1 MMPSFHSWVP
11 RVSLLAVFLFVSTA
25 VSGEFNQVL
34 SIGDPAPQ
42 WKGLAGVDGEL
53 HDFEQ
58 WDESKL
64 IIVVFTCNSCPYAVD
79 AEDRLIDLQK
89 RYADKGVSLVAINVN
104 KVEEDLLP
112 AMRERSEE
120 KGYPFPY
127 LFDET
132 QQIARQYGAMATPEC
147 YLLDQKRDIR
157 YMGSIDDS
165 PDGKNI
171 GERYLEHAI
180 EALLGGNAPAITE
193 TVPIGCRVR
202 FERVRRS
209 RKAKPINSS
218 ENEE

>member
-1 MMPSFHSWVP
+1 MI
-11 RVSLLAVFLFVSTA
+11 RLLS
-25 VSGEFNQVL
+25 E
-34 SIGDPAPQ
+34 
-42 WKGLAGVDGEL
+42 GLAGVDGEL

-64 IIVVFTCNSCPYAVD
+64 IIVVTCNSCPYAVD

-132 QQIARQYGAMATPEC
+132 QQIA
-147 YLLDQKRDIR
+147 
-157 YMGSIDDS
+157 DS
-165 PDGKNI
+165 KGRWQHLN
-171 GERYLEHAI
+171 AI
-180 EALLGGNAPAITE
+180 
-193 TVPIGCRVR
+193 C
-202 FERVRRS
+202 
-209 RKAKPINSS
+209 
-218 ENEE
+218 

>member
-1 MMPSFHSWVP
+1 MPSCHSWVP
-11 RVSLLAVFLFVSTA
+11 RLALLAVFLFVSAA

-209 RKAKPINSS
+209 RKAKPITSS